1 VKHKNSIEA
10 LFTKYKEIVLY
21 LFFGVLA
28 TVVSIGSFTVLY
40 DVALLNEHLANII
53 SWVLAV
59 SFAFMT
65 NRTWVFVD
73 AVKINKS
80 FIKQMIEFFS
90 GRVLSL
96 AVEEVF
102 ILVFV
107 SMLSFNAFAIKVIT
121 QVIVIVLNYFISKF
135 WVFNKRL

>member
-1 VKHKNSIEA
+1 MKHKNSIEA